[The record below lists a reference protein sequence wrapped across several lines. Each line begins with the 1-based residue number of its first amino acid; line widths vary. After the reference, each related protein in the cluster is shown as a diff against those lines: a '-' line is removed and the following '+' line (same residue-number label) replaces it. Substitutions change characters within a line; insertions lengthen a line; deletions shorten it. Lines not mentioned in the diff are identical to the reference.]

1 MVAVDTHTF
10 HPGDSAG
17 MEGEGIESNSP
28 THKMTLKDKL
38 QTDHCLSFRP
48 GSERRQSL
56 DNQGSNAWG
65 RAKLGECQYLSC
77 VSSQCTNHSVT
88 ADFF

>member
-28 THKMTLKDKL
+28 THKMTLKDKV
-38 QTDHCLSFRP
+38 HA
-48 GSERRQSL
+48 E
-56 DNQGSNAWG
+56 
-65 RAKLGECQYLSC
+65 SC
-77 VSSQCTNHSVT
+77 WII
-88 ADFF
+88 A